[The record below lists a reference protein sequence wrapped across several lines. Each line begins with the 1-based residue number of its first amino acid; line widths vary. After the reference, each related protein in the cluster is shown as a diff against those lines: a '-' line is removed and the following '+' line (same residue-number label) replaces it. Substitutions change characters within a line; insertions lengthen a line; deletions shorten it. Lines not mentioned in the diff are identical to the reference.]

1 MTVDAQ
7 PEEGTEDE
15 LIQILKG
22 PEYTGNF
29 EADFIEACRRHGC
42 KPLSVLTVHHP
53 LPPLPIP
60 ITPRPQSVAG
70 ECDLPSD
77 PDVEGPSCPRNAN
90 RFRSPEDQP
99 SDPLDV
105 PDANAST
112 VDSFEGQKEQKVVPT
127 MNYASRFRFVPTI
140 VLETAE
146 EDEEDLQK
154 LEVRG
159 WNITPE
165 IMEIICGLVVA
176 CGTLSHLVFWN
187 CGLTAAHM
195 SPLISALAQTSIRT
209 LSLDQN
215 PHVPPALFAELITE
229 DSPVRHLSLRS
240 TQLGDTGAKAIAE
253 QLKVNKT
260 LVNLNLWDNQIGKD
274 GAEALADALRIN
286 QTLLSLSLGLNN
298 IGDEGVSAM
307 AKMLSN
313 YPLSHDELASRR
325 KAMADMDKQRKDQE
339 EDPVVKKNMKRN
351 LTSGGT
357 AATAGRNNSAKLG
370 TRHVPHKAAETV
382 MARAHNSLDIFHL
395 PHRIQSVESINA
407 AAPGKKETVA
417 ADAKKKAVKG
427 GAAGKADAAPAA
439 SKVSAGA
446 LSTGKKGPS
455 EAPPPPAA
463 AAAKK
468 GGAAATTAASAPDD
482 KAAKGGKNVKGA
494 APVKG
499 GKKGKAEE
507 VKEEAEEVVDVT
519 PASEP
524 MFEHNGQ
531 WFVLGNRSLNNLN
544 LYGNVIREEGLKAL
558 WDALQEQD
566 LTAEHAPEG
575 TIGLF
580 RLTLQANSFEV
591 NHGLHER
598 IMTFLNARNPYYE
611 NHQANTEPTSDSQL
625 DAEKTGLSD
634 GGDDPAKEAN
644 TSSS

>member
-7 PEEGTEDE
+7 PEEGNE
-15 LIQILKG
+15 G

-42 KPLSVLTVHHP
+42 KPLNVLTVHHP

-60 ITPRPQSVAG
+60 VTPRPQSVAG

-112 VDSFEGQKEQKVVPT
+112 VDSFEGQKEQKVAPT

-209 LSLDQN
+209 LLLDQN

-229 DSPVRHLSLRS
+229 DTPLRHLSLRS

-370 TRHVPHKAAETV
+370 TR
-382 MARAHNSLDIFHL
+382 
-395 PHRIQSVESINA
+395 IQSVESINA

-494 APVKG
+494 APAKG

-611 NHQANTEPTSDSQL
+611 NHQADTEPTSDSQL
-625 DAEKTGLSD
+625 DAEKTGLLD
-634 GGDDPAKEAN
+634 GGDDAAKETN